1 MLKNKREIYQ
11 AKRIYLLKVRKKFVL
26 FEKNIKQGSIIA
38 D

>member
-1 MLKNKREIYQ
+1 MPEIKREIYQ
-11 AKRIYLLKVRKKFVL
+11 AKRIYLLKARKKFIL